1 MSRYLLAALAGALTG
16 LCSAPAS
23 AALDGGGSYLMQGFY
38 TTPGVLPP
46 TAGGY
51 RAVGSGAGKQA
62 LLSND
67 SLALTPDLPELFSV
81 DYATSESPLTA
92 SELDYYRSFH
102 QAPGAMAGSAADWG
116 PLIQVPVA
124 ITSVAIPYRVRL
136 ASGQPV
142 TDLDLNGGMLCGL
155 FSGAIRTWDQIDPA
169 YSRTPVTVIY
179 RADGSGTSELL
190 TRHLNSLC
198 PQAFSTSSR
207 FATAHYGP
215 LPGHWRAERSDQD
228 LLARVAASEGA
239 IGYSGPSGLDISSNA
254 QVARVNGLLPPTS
267 ITPISLT
274 QIPPPATA
282 VDRADLNKWAP
293 DIANPAYGYAMVGYS
308 YLMFGQC
315 YRDPR
320 DATALRTFLGR
331 HFGLNTQTGNDIQ
344 LVTQHLI
351 PLDALWKKA
360 VRDSFLLSTSPLSLN
375 NPSVCNG
382 IGRPL

>member
-1 MSRYLLAALAGALTG
+1 MSRYLLIALAGALTG
-16 LCSAPAS
+16 LCTAPAS

-51 RAVGSGAGKQA
+51 RAAGSGAGKQA
-62 LLSND
+62 LLTND
-67 SLALTPDLPELFSV
+67 SVALTPDYPESFSV
-81 DYATSESPLTA
+81 DYAISESRLTA
-92 SELDYYRSFH
+92 SELAKYRSAH
-102 QAPGAMAGSAADWG
+102 QAPGAMVGSAADWG
-116 PLIQVPVA
+116 PLIQLPVA
-124 ITSVAIPYRVRL
+124 ITSVAVPYRVRL
-136 ASGQPV
+136 TSGQPV

-155 FSGAIRTWDQIDPA
+155 FSGAISTWDQINPA

-198 PQAFSTSSR
+198 PQAFSTSNR

-228 LLARVAASEGA
+228 LLARVAVSEGA

-254 QVARVNGLLPPTS
+254 QVARVNGLLPPTA

-282 VDRADLNKWAP
+282 MDRADPHKWAP

-308 YLMFGQC
+308 YLLLGQC
-315 YRDPR
+315 YRDPQ
-320 DATALRTFLGR
+320 DATALRIFLLR
-331 HFGLNTQTGNDIQ
+331 HFGPNPEAGNDARLIA
-344 LVTQHLI
+344 QHLI
-351 PLDALWKKA
+351 PLDAVWKKA
-360 VRDSFLLSTSPLSLN
+360 VRDNFLLSTSPLGLN

-382 IGRPL
+382 IGRSL

>member
-1 MSRYLLAALAGALTG
+1 MSRYRFIALAAALTG
-16 LCSAPAS
+16 LCTAPAS

-51 RAVGSGAGKQA
+51 RAAGSGAGKQA

-67 SLALTPDLPELFSV
+67 SLALTPDQPEAFSV
-81 DYATSESPLTA
+81 DYAISESRLTA
-92 SELDYYRSFH
+92 SELAEYRSAH

-155 FSGAIRTWDQIDPA
+155 FSGAISTWDQINPA
-169 YSRTPVTVIY
+169 YSRTPVKVIY
-179 RADGSGTSELL
+179 RADRSGTSELL
-190 TRHLNSLC
+190 ARHLNSLC
-198 PQAFSTSSR
+198 PQDFNVSNLFVS
-207 FATAHYGP
+207 AHRRP
-215 LPGHWRAERSDQD
+215 LPGHWQAVRSDQA
-228 LLARVAASEGA
+228 LLAGVAASEGTL
-239 IGYSGPSGLDISSNA
+239 GYSGPAALDISSNA
-254 QVARVNGLLPPTS
+254 QVARINGLLPPS
-267 ITPISLT
+267 ALNQVSLAQFTPPST
-274 QIPPPATA
+274 
-282 VDRADLNKWAP
+282 VSDRADPQKWGP
-293 DIANPAYGYAMVGYS
+293 DIANPAYGYALVGYS
-308 YLMFGQC
+308 YLIFGQC

-320 DATALRTFLGR
+320 DATALRGMLMR
-331 HFGLNTQTGNDIQ
+331 HFGLGAQINNDAQ
-344 LVTQHLI
+344 LIAQHLI

-360 VRDSFLLSTSPLSLN
+360 VRDNFLLTTNPLSLN
-375 NPSVCNG
+375 YPSVCNG